1 MCSCIGPILYILY
14 ISRPYH
20 VIADHLPSS
29 HGYADDTQLYLSF
42 GPNGRS
48 SQDHAIASVE
58 ACISDVRA

>member
-1 MCSCIGPILYILY
+1 MGPILYILY

-20 VIADHLPSS
+20 VIADHLPSA

-42 GPNGRS
+42 EPNGRS
-48 SQDHAIASVE
+48 SQDHAIAPVE

>member
-1 MCSCIGPILYILY
+1 MGPILYILY

-20 VIADHLPSS
+20 VIADHLPSA

-42 GPNGRS
+42 EPNGRS
-48 SQDHAIASVE
+48 LQDHAIAPVE